1 MAIFTLLMVLLSGCR
16 KNPAAGG
23 PPPGAM
29 ATVVV
34 AAEAKVQSLAE
45 TLSVVGALLPKK
57 SIEVKSEIE
66 GTVEEVGF
74 NEGQTVKKGDLI
86 LRLDETKYRAA
97 LDQAEANL
105 QLSKVTFDRTKQL
118 VDDKTISPQEYDQAL
133 SIFHANEAGVT
144 LRKREL
150 KDARIMAPFSG
161 TLGARMVSPG
171 QVISKNTT
179 LTWLVDLDPV
189 KAEFN
194 VPERFIREV
203 KNGQKIELRVAAF
216 PNERFAGEVYFLAP
230 QVDPATRTLLVK
242 ARVPN
247 PDRKLRPGMFVNLD
261 LTLKLRDGSIVI
273 PESALMS
280 MGERTSVYVIGADG
294 NAQLRPVKVGLR
306 MPNQIEIVTG
316 LSAGEKVV
324 AEGLQK
330 VRPGGAVKVAD
341 PVPPNPNRKS

>member
-45 TLSVVGALLPKK
+45 TLAVVGTLIPNE